1 MHFSVL
7 YLVQHF
13 MLGKDI
19 EIVAD
24 RLIGMETGTVYP
36 DFHEYILDNILS
48 LLGILDQVKDKAIE
62 LGIILLKE
70 DFKT

>member
-7 YLVQHF
+7 YMVQHF

-36 DFHEYILDNILS
+36 DFHEYILDNIFCLM
-48 LLGILDQVKDKAIE
+48 GILEQIPNEIIE
-62 LGIILLKE
+62 TDIVLLEK